1 MPFDINQFLSRRT
14 PQAQAPSRSNIPQAI
29 ANALL
34 ATIRELE
41 DLDDNY
47 WDLLNE
53 TRREYSER
61 SPDIEGDTVPS
72 RIRDLA
78 NALRAIPGMRQ
89 EIHYADWN
97 EAAWFNKHR

>member
-1 MPFDINQFLSRRT
+1 MPFDINSFLTRKT
-14 PQAQAPSRSNIPQAI
+14 PQAAPPSRSNIDPAI

-72 RIRDLA
+72 RLRDLA
-78 NALRAIPGMRQ
+78 NAIRKIPGMRQ
-89 EIHYADWN
+89 ELHYADWN
-97 EAAWFNKHR
+97 EAAWFNRNR